1 MPVALAE
8 GHDLTVRLALRVEVR
23 AALAAAD
30 GKAGEGVLE
39 DLFEAEE
46 LDDSEIDAGVEAEA
60 SLVGADGAVEL
71 DAVAAVDLYP
81 ASVVDP
87 CDTEH
92 DLSLRLN
99 ETIHDASLK
108 PLRMLCHYR
117 LDGLENLAD
126 CLVELGLPGVPGKD
140 AVENWL

>member
-1 MPVALAE
+1 M
-8 GHDLTVRLALRVEVR
+8 
-23 AALAAAD
+23 
-30 GKAGEGVLE
+30 
-39 DLFEAEE
+39 
-46 LDDSEIDAGVEAEA
+46 EAEA

-81 ASVVDP
+81 ACIVKP

-99 ETIHDASLK
+99 ETIYDASLE
-108 PLRMLCHYR
+108 PLRVLCHYR
-117 LDGLENLAD
+117 LNGLENLAD
-126 CLVELGLPGVPGKD
+126 CLMELGLTGVSGKD